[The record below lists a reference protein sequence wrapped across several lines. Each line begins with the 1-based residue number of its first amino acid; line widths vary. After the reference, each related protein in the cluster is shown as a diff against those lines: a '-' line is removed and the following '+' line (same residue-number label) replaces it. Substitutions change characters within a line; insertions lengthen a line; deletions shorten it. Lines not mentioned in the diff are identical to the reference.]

1 MYVRVTLYVS
11 VCVTVSVC
19 LTVCMYVCVCMS
31 VRLSECVPL
40 FVRPSVHRMTTS
52 EDHIHTNITL
62 NLLPYLLYFQT
73 ITALSSSYCL
83 EIQHIG

>member
-1 MYVRVTLYVS
+1 MCVTLSVS
-11 VCVTVSVC
+11 VCGTVSVC
-19 LTVCMYVCVCMS
+19 LTVCVSVCMY

-52 EDHIHTNITL
+52 EDHIQTNIAF
-62 NLLPYLLYFQT
+62 NLLLYLSYFKT